1 MMIALVVALIAL
13 ALLGAG
19 FALLPLRR
27 ASSAALPAK
36 SERDELRDELNAALM
51 QIGDLERMRAA
62 GDLDASDFERLKQ
75 LDEARAARLLGQIES
90 LPEPV
95 SSQPVPARP
104 AWRGAALSLA
114 VVAVVLGGIS
124 ALAVPSLQRLALR
137 EGEAELY
144 DQSNQLLALEGQ
156 LSREAAGVDGQPKL
170 ATLLEYGAAS
180 WELQQWER
188 AAQAYGAILRLD
200 PSNIK
205 AVSRYG
211 QLVFFSGD
219 NDQALTLLR
228 AAAKFNDAEALL
240 TIGNILFSA
249 KNDPKGAL
257 AIWEQYQRVTKGKGE
272 ARVIELIA
280 AAKKRVSSDDIGA
293 TTFATN
299 CAGCHAANGA
309 GIAGTA
315 PSLKSSSSARDAT
328 FIKNQLANG
337 SSNKQ
342 MPAFPGIKGAQL
354 EALVKHVQSLK
365 P

>member
-1 MMIALVVALIAL
+1 MTALVVALIAL

-27 ASSAALPAK
+27 VAAMRIK
-36 SERDELRDELNAALM
+36 SERDESQDELNAALA
-51 QIGDLERMRAA
+51 QLSDLERMRDA
-62 GDLDASDFERLKQ
+62 GDLDGAEFERLKR
-75 LDEARAARLLGQIES
+75 LDEARAARLLGRLEN

-95 SSQPVPARP
+95 SSQPSPAKP
-104 AWRGAALSLA
+104 AWRGAVLSLA
-114 VVAVVLGGIS
+114 VVAVGLGGIS

-144 DQSNQLLALEGQ
+144 DQSNKLLALEGQ
-156 LSREAAGVDGQPKL
+156 LSREAAGVNGKPKL
-170 ATLLEYGAAS
+170 ATLLQYGSSA

-228 AAAKFNDAEALL
+228 AAAKFDDAEALL

-249 KNDPKGAL
+249 KNDPQGAL
-257 AIWEQYQRVTKGKGE
+257 AVWERYQRVTNGKGE
-272 ARVIELIA
+272 ARVVELIA
-280 AAKKRVSSDDIGA
+280 AAKKRLGSDDIGA

-299 CAGCHAANGA
+299 CAGCHAASGA

-315 PSLKSSSSARDAT
+315 PSLKSSSRARDAE

-337 SSNKQ
+337 SFNKE
-342 MPAFPGIKGAQL
+342 MPAFPGIKGAEL
-354 EALVKHVQSLK
+354 EALVKHVQNLK

>member
-1 MMIALVVALIAL
+1 MMSALVIALVLV

-27 ASSAALPAK
+27 VAAIRVK
-36 SERDELRDELNAALM
+36 SERDERQDELNAALA
-51 QIGDLERMRAA
+51 QLSDLERMRDAR
-62 GDLDASDFERLKQ
+62 DLDQAEFERLQQ
-75 LDEARAARLLGQIES
+75 LDEARAASLLGQIEALPDAPAGQPIS
-90 LPEPV
+90 L
-95 SSQPVPARP
+95 RP

-137 EGEAELY
+137 DGEAQLY
-144 DQSNQLLALEGQ
+144 DQSNQLLALEAQ
-156 LSREAAGVDGQPKL
+156 LSAEAAGVNGQPKL
-170 ATLLEYGAAS
+170 DTLLKYGEAS

-188 AAQAYGAILRLD
+188 AAQAYSAVLRLD
-200 PSNIK
+200 PSNVV

-211 QLVFFSGD
+211 QLLFFSGE

-249 KNDPKGAL
+249 KNDPQGAL
-257 AIWEQYQRVTKGKGE
+257 TVWEQYQRVTKGKGE

-280 AAKKRVSSDDIGA
+280 AAKKRIGSDDIGA

-309 GIAGTA
+309 GIIGTA
-315 PSLKSSSSARDAT
+315 PSLIASSRAKDAA
-328 FIKNQLANG
+328 FIIKQLANG

-342 MPAFPGIKGAQL
+342 MPAFPSIKGAEL

-365 P
+365 

>member
-1 MMIALVVALIAL
+1 MMTALVIALIAL

-19 FALLPLRR
+19 FALLPLMRGQ
-27 ASSAALPAK
+27 SATLHVK
-36 SERDELRDELNAALM
+36 SERDESQDELNAALM
-51 QIGDLERMRAA
+51 QISDLERMRDA
-62 GDLDASDFERLKQ
+62 GELDEAEFVRLKS
-75 LDEARAARLLGQIES
+75 LDEARAARLLGRLES
-90 LPEPV
+90 LAEPV
-95 SSQPVPARP
+95 SSQPSPARP
-104 AWRGAALSLA
+104 AWRSATLSLA
-114 VVAVVLGGIS
+114 AVAVVLGGIS

-137 EGEAELY
+137 EGEAEMY
-144 DQSNQLLALEGQ
+144 DQSNKLLALEAQ
-156 LSREAAGVDGQPKL
+156 LAREAAGVNDQPKL
-170 ATLLEYGAAS
+170 ATLLAYGAAS

-228 AAAKFNDAEALL
+228 AAAKFDDAEALL

-249 KNDPKGAL
+249 KNDPQGAL
-257 AIWEQYQRVTKGKGE
+257 AIWERYQRVTKGKGE

-280 AAKKRVSSDDIGA
+280 AAKKRIGSDDIGA

-299 CAGCHAANGA
+299 CAGCHAASGA
-309 GIAGTA
+309 GIVGTT
-315 PSLKSSSSARDAT
+315 PSLIASSRARDAG

-337 SSNKQ
+337 STNKE

-354 EALVKHVQSLK
+354 EALVRHVQNLK

>member
-1 MMIALVVALIAL
+1 MTALVIALVGL

-27 ASSAALPAK
+27 PSSHVLRVK
-36 SERDELRDELNAALM
+36 SERDELQDELNAAFKQLS
-51 QIGDLERMRAA
+51 DLERMRDA
-62 GDLDASDFERLKQ
+62 GDLDGAEFERLNQ

-90 LPEPV
+90 LPDAPTRPLAP
-95 SSQPVPARP
+95 SRP

-137 EGEAELY
+137 DGEAELY
-144 DQSNQLLALEGQ
+144 DQSNKLLALEAQ
-156 LSREAAGVDGQPKL
+156 LAREAAGVNGQPKL
-170 ATLLEYGAAS
+170 ATLLAYGADS

-188 AAQAYGAILRLD
+188 AAQAYGAVLRLD

-257 AIWEQYQRVTKGKGE
+257 AVWERYQRVTNGKGE

-280 AAKKRVSSDDIGA
+280 AARKRVSSDDVGA

-299 CAGCHAANGA
+299 CAGCHALNGA
-309 GIAGTA
+309 GISGTA
-315 PSLKSSSSARDAT
+315 PSLIASSRARDAA
-328 FIKNQLANG
+328 FIKKQLANG
-337 SSNKQ
+337 SANKQ
-342 MPAFPGIKGAQL
+342 MPAFPAIKGVEL
-354 EALVKHVQSLK
+354 EALVKHVQNLK
-365 P
+365 